1 MQKTETGGRNI
12 EQKQAAETVS
22 RNIEQKRRPENGK
35 TENGYGLKQKQ
46 TETHENT
53 DTDGYGRTQTEAS
66 VLFSLWPKR
75 GRLAKPCVR
84 LCKKKR
90 HNL

>member
-22 RNIEQKRRPENGK
+22 RNSEQKRRPENGK

-46 TETHENT
+46 TETHENGRIRT
-53 DTDGYGRTQTEAS
+53 DTDGHRRRLPSFSRYGLKGDGWQSPALDFAKKEA
-66 VLFSLWPKR
+66 
-75 GRLAKPCVR
+75 
-84 LCKKKR
+84 
-90 HNL
+90 